1 MKMLLLI
8 ILTLALFL
16 PACGKASEEPASSQE
31 SAELVSSEESS
42 EPTAE
47 ESSEITA
54 EESSE
59 ATVEESEAPSEPNP
73 YVSALAKEDFL
84 TPIEDYSW
92 SRQYPV
98 EYVMVHFI
106 SNVVNN
112 KTDPYRL
119 EDVRQIFVD
128 YNISIH
134 YIIDREGVIRCYMP
148 ENRAAWHAG
157 GGSYG
162 DAKYTNAMN
171 KYSIGIEIMAMGSAE
186 DMSIYFS
193 EAVYNRLDKSLL
205 GYTDAQYESLK
216 ALLKDI
222 CERHSVPYDKEH
234 IIGHEEYSPG
244 KNDPGELFDW
254 DRVLN

>member
-16 PACGKASEEPASSQE
+16 PACGEASEESASSQE

-42 EPTAE
+42 EMTAE
-47 ESSEITA
+47 ESSEITVEESFAAA
-54 EESSE
+54 EESK
-59 ATVEESEAPSEPNP
+59 VPSEPNP
-73 YVSALAKEDFL
+73 YVSTLAKEDFL

-112 KTDPYRL
+112 KKDPYNL

-157 GGSYG
+157 SGSYG
-162 DAKYTNAMN
+162 DPKYTNAMN
-171 KYSIGIEIMAMGSAE
+171 KYSIGIEIMAMGSAD

-193 EAVYNRLDKSLL
+193 EAVYNSLDESLL

-216 ALLKDI
+216 ALLEDI

-234 IIGHEEYSPG
+234 IIGHEEYSPA

-254 DRVLN
+254 DRILN